1 MRCARQVIYAVAVLA
16 MALPAQ
22 GQDLLTLEAATAQ
35 AVTKNPGLQAAGA
48 GADEAAARV
57 DQAQARFY
65 PRVTVNESWQR
76 GNAPVFVF
84 SSLLSARKFAEGN
97 FAIDALNQPDAVGF
111 FHGAVAVEQVLF
123 DGGLTGSGVDASKG
137 QQAVATAARDEHVL
151 ALATQVA
158 AAYGQV
164 LTAESARAAAEAAA
178 KAAAEDVARAERRR
192 DAGTV
197 TNADVLSL
205 QVHLAQMRQRAIEA
219 AGQAAVARATLNR
232 LRGAAVDAEFAVQ
245 EPPLA
250 PPAAS
255 RDWKPLAQEAMA
267 ARPDLRRREAEVS
280 LAASSGRQAKAAWW
294 PQVAAQAAYQYDGL
308 SFADRASAWI
318 VGGEA
323 RWSFSTGMGDKAAMR
338 AATAADARARAQ
350 LADARAA
357 VEVEVLGAVR
367 QLESAE
373 AREAVARASVAQAR
387 ESQRILRDRYEAG
400 MAGVQDVLAASAAV
414 LQAETARVS
423 AVADRLVAQAALDR
437 AVGRRP

>member
-1 MRCARQVIYAVAVLA
+1 MCALALAVLA
-16 MALPAQ
+16 SPAAA
-22 GQDLLTLEAATAQ
+22 QDLLTLEAAVGQ

-48 GADEAAARV
+48 GVDEAAARV
-57 DQAQARFY
+57 EQAQSRFY
-65 PRVTVNESWQR
+65 PRVTVSEAWQR

-84 SSLLSARKFAEGN
+84 SSLLSARRFAAGN

-123 DGGLTGSGVDASKG
+123 DGGMTGSGVDASKG
-137 QQAVATAARDEHVL
+137 QHAVATAMRDEQVL
-151 ALATQVA
+151 GLAMQVA

-164 LTAESARAAAEAAA
+164 LTAESARSAADAAA
-178 KAAAEDVARAERRR
+178 KAAAEDVTRAERRR

-219 AGQAAVARATLNR
+219 TGHAAVARATLNR
-232 LRGAAVDAEFAVQ
+232 LRGAAVDAEFSVQ

-250 PPAAS
+250 PPAAA
-255 RDWKPLAQEAMA
+255 RDWKPLAQEALA
-267 ARPDLRRREAEVS
+267 ARPDLRRREAEVD
-280 LAASSGRQAKAAWW
+280 LASSSGRQAKAAWW

-308 SFADRASAWI
+308 SFSDRASAWI

-323 RWSFSTGMGDKAAMR
+323 RWSFSTGMGEKAAMR
-338 AATAADARARAQ
+338 AATSADVKARAQ

-357 VEVEVLGAVR
+357 VEVEVVGAVR

-437 AVGRRP
+437 AIGRRP